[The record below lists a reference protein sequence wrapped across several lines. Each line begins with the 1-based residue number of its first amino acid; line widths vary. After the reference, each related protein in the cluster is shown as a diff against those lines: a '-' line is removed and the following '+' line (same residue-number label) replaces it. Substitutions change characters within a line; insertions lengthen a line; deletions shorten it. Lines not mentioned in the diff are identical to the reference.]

1 MEKLSAVARTIVRK
15 PMSEVFAA
23 FADAE
28 TMSRFWFARKDDG
41 LVEGEAVTFYMGP
54 EKGAFSFDVRIKAV
68 NKPHRIVME
77 WDGPDGI
84 ATQVTYSFDET
95 EEGDTV
101 LTIEEA
107 GFSGSVEDQVARA
120 LDSTRGFNQ
129 VIIAAKALIEHG
141 VRINVVE
148 DHA

>member
-1 MEKLSAVARTIVRK
+1 MENLSAIAKTKVRR
-15 PMSEVFAA
+15 PVSEVFAA

-28 TMSRFWFARKDDG
+28 KMSRFWFTRKDDG

-54 EKGAFSFDVRIKAV
+54 EAGAFSFGARVKAL
-68 NKPHRIVME
+68 NEPHRIVTE
-77 WDGPDGI
+77 WEGPDGN

-101 LTIEEA
+101 LTIEET
-107 GFSGSVEDQVARA
+107 GFGGDVENQVAQA
-120 LDSTRGFNQ
+120 LNSTGGFNQ
-129 VIIAAKALIEHG
+129 VVIAAKAFIEHG
-141 VRINVVE
+141 VSVNVVA